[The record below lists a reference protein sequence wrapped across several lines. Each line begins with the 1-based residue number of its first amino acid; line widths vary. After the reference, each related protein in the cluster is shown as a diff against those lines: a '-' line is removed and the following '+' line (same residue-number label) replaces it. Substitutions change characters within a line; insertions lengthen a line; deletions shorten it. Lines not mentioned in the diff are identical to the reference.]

1 MSLMMHLDGM
11 DDWLLVC
18 VKKAV
23 IWGLLNIITV
33 KFIPEAILDSS

>member
-1 MSLMMHLDGM
+1 MSLMMHLDSM

-23 IWGLLNIITV
+23 IWGLFIIIAV